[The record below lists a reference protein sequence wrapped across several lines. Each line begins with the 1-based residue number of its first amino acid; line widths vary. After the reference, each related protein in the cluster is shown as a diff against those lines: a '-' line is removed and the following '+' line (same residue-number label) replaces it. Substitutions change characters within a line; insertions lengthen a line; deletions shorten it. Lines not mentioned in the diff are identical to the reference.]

1 MKNILG
7 WVVATILGFMLLQK
21 SCNNKEVSM
30 EVIKT
35 KIDTMYVARP
45 TQTKYITKLVPVTKY
60 YTDTIIN
67 NVDTSHVI
75 NEFYATSEYIDTI
88 RFDKATVAIK
98 ERVTQNMII
107 ARMASIDIMDQF
119 ITKTVFIAPKVKPT
133 FAVGSSVLFNSKQVS
148 LSVDGLYIP
157 KYSNTMFF
165 GGYDVIQ
172 QKVRVGAYFRL
183 NRKSEFEPVL

>member
-1 MKNILG
+1 MKSILG

-21 SCNNKEVSM
+21 SCNKEVSI
-30 EVIKT
+30 EVVKT
-35 KIDTMYVARP
+35 KIDTMYVVRP

-172 QKVRVGAYFRL
+172 QKIRVGAYFRL

>member
-7 WVVATILGFMLLQK
+7 WVVATILGFILLQK
-21 SCNNKEVSM
+21 SCNKEVSI
-30 EVIKT
+30 EVVKT
-35 KIDTMYVARP
+35 KIDTMYVTRP

>member
-21 SCNNKEVSM
+21 SCNNKDVSIEV
-30 EVIKT
+30 VKT

-45 TQTKYITKLVPVTKY
+45 TQTKYITKLIPVTKY

-119 ITKTVFIAPKVKPT
+119 ITKTIFVAPKAKPT

-148 LSVDGLYIP
+148 LSVDGLFIP

-172 QKVRVGAYFRL
+172 QKIRVGAYFRL